1 MFSKILLFT
10 IILVAVLSACEKRS
24 SIYVKRIDNQ
34 TPDTLNFY
42 FFGIYNRQT
51 YGDTLIVMPNT
62 NQEILYFA
70 EESGL
75 VYGSQGCV
83 VVDDSIEVEIKGGRQ
98 LLKDLRK
105 EEDWDFTEI
114 GSEQICTFEVT
125 PSDIQ

>member
-1 MFSKILLFT
+1 MFSKFLFFIIL
-10 IILVAVLSACEKRS
+10 LVAVLGACEKRS
-24 SIYVKRIDNQ
+24 SIYIKRIDNQ
-34 TPDTLNFY
+34 TADTLNFY

-51 YGDTLIVMPNT
+51 YGDTLIVMPNEDK
-62 NQEILYFA
+62 EILYFA
-70 EESGL
+70 EEGGL

-83 VVDDSIEVEIKGGRQ
+83 VVDDSIEVEIEGGKQ

-114 GSEQICTFEVT
+114 GTEQVCTFKVT